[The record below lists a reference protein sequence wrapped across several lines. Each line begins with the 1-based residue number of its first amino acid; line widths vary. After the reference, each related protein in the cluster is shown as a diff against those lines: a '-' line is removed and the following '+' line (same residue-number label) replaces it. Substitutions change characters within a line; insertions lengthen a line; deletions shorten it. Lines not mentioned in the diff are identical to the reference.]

1 MALGANP
8 LAADLVEFDLRNDEN
23 LGPLL
28 DTESATATGTLN
40 GITFVATAT
49 TNFGDG
55 TAVFNSSSSN
65 AGVNTGGGG
74 GLVGDDASAID
85 IGEELTISISF
96 DPSLLQV
103 ALEDINFSGV
113 SDLVTDNATVS
124 IAGGADLV
132 FDADADF
139 TASPIFLSTGD
150 TLVFSNTSVST
161 DGTEFPV
168 FEPDFGVNDFT
179 LHIKPLSVVPE
190 PSSLA
195 LLGLGSLALLGRRK
209 RSF

>member
-1 MALGANP
+1 MCIR
-8 LAADLVEFDLRNDEN
+8 DR
-23 LGPLL
+23 
-28 DTESATATGTLN
+28 
-40 GITFVATAT
+40 
-49 TNFGDG
+49 
-55 TAVFNSSSSN
+55 
-65 AGVNTGGGG
+65 NTGGGG
-74 GLVGDDASAID
+74 GSIGDDASAID